1 MTYLTYFLKKK
12 DYNSIIKKYD
22 LLNLFFKKKDYKLF
36 NNYHISRFNTKK
48 SHPNLW
54 IALFRL

>member
-48 SHPNLW
+48 SHPSLW

>member
-22 LLNLFFKKKDYKLF
+22 LDYKLF

-48 SHPNLW
+48 SHPSLW